1 MDKCTVSRYSLA
13 MADAPYLD
21 ELNTAQ
27 RDAVTHGQGPLLI
40 VAGAGTGKT
49 RTLTHRVAHRLVEGA
64 DPAACLVLT
73 FSRRAADEMTRRA
86 RHIAREAL
94 RARGRHGAVALPYSG
109 TFHAMGHRLLREYAQ
124 AVGLPADFTLLDRGD
139 SADLL
144 GVARHEQRVAP
155 GERRFPTKDACLDV
169 YSRCV
174 NAQVDL
180 AEGLSRWFPQH
191 KDWSDELGAL
201 FKAYVELKQA
211 AHVLD
216 FDDLLLYWFIM
227 CQEPEIARQLGA
239 RFSDVFV
246 DEYQDTNGLQAGIV
260 RALKPDGAG
269 VTAVG
274 DDAQAIYS
282 FRGACVRNMLAFPD
296 QFSAPVTVLRLTRN
310 YRSQPAVL
318 ALGNTLMS
326 EATEGFKKELY
337 SERPAGRRPN
347 AVRVPDEDAQAVYI
361 ATQVLERREKGVP
374 LMQQAVLFR
383 NSQHAHALELELQ
396 RRDIPFVKYGGLKFL
411 EAAHVK
417 DLLAVLRFALN
428 PRERAAAHRVLLM
441 LPGVGP
447 ARGAKLWQWH
457 EQTDFDLARL
467 ADGPCPSDAESR
479 FAALCECLC
488 VGLGNDAWPALF
500 DAARTWYEPL
510 LRERYDSPE
519 PRLADLDH
527 LAAQAA
533 QSESGRDFAAR
544 VALDPPSA
552 TSDLAGPPRQDDDYL
567 VLSTVHSAKGLEWDS
582 VYLMNVVDGTFPSEF
597 ACGDAGLIEEER
609 RLLYVAMTR
618 ARNRL
623 HLVHPLRFFVTHQ
636 PRLGSRHVFSAPSRF
651 MTPPLMNLCD
661 RVDVAEP
668 VGRGAAL
675 APGVSVDLPGK
686 VRSLWP

>member
-1 MDKCTVSRYSLA
+1 MTV
-13 MADAPYLD
+13 APYLE

-27 RDAVTHGQGPLLI
+27 RDAVMHGHGPLLI

-49 RTLTHRVAHRLVEGA
+49 RTLTHRVAHRLVEGQ
-64 DPAACLVLT
+64 DPAGCLVLT
-73 FSRRAADEMTRRA
+73 FSRRAAEEMTRRA
-86 RHIAREAL
+86 REIARTAL
-94 RARGRHGAVALPYSG
+94 RSRGRHGAVSLPYSG

-124 AVGLPADFTLLDRGD
+124 AVGLPPDFTLLDRGD
-139 SADLL
+139 AADLM

-180 AEGLSRWFPQH
+180 AEGLSTWFPQH
-191 KDWSDELGAL
+191 ENWAHELGAL

-216 FDDLLLYWFIM
+216 FDDLLLYWYVM
-227 CQEPEIARQLGA
+227 CQEPELARQLGE
-239 RFSDVFV
+239 RFSQVFV
-246 DEYQDTNGLQAGIV
+246 DEYQDTNLLQAGIV
-260 RALKPDGAG
+260 NALKPDGAG

-274 DDAQAIYS
+274 DDAQSIYG
-282 FRGACVRNMLAFPD
+282 FRGACVKNMLSFPE

-318 ALGNTLMS
+318 ALGNALMD
-326 EATEGFKKELY
+326 EASEGFKKRLY

-347 AVRVPDEDAQAVYI
+347 VVRVADEDAQAVYI
-361 ATQVLERREKGVP
+361 AGQVLARREKGVP

-417 DLLAVLRFALN
+417 DLLAILRFALN

-447 ARGAKLWQWH
+447 ARSAKLWQWH
-457 EQTDFDLARL
+457 EQAGFELARL
-467 ADGPCPSDAESR
+467 PEGPCPKEGVER
-479 FAALCECLC
+479 FAGLCEALIA
-488 VGLGNDAWPALF
+488 GQGENAWPDLF
-500 DAARTWYEPL
+500 DVARRWYEPL
-510 LRERYDSPE
+510 LRERFDSPE

-527 LAAQAA
+527 LQTQAA
-533 QSESGRDFAAR
+533 QCQSGQDFAAR

-552 TSDLAGPPRQDDDYL
+552 TSDLAGPPRHDDDYL
-567 VLSTVHSAKGLEWDS
+567 ILSTVHSAKGLEWDS

-618 ARNRL
+618 AKNRL

-636 PRLGSRHVFSAPSRF
+636 PRLGSRHVYSAPSRF
-651 MTPPLMNLCD
+651 LTPALETLCD
-661 RVDVAEP
+661 RVDIAEP
-668 VGRGAAL
+668 VQRGSAM
-675 APGVSVDLPGK
+675 APGVRLDLPGK

>member
-13 MADAPYLD
+13 VAVASYLE

-27 RDAVTHGQGPLLI
+27 RDAVTHGHEPLLI

-49 RTLTHRVAHRLVEGA
+49 RTLTHRVAHRLVEGQ
-64 DPAACLVLT
+64 DPSACLVLT

-86 RHIAREAL
+86 REIARAAL
-94 RARGRHGAVALPYSG
+94 RSRGRHGAVSLPYSG

-124 AVGLPADFTLLDRGD
+124 AVGLPPDFTLLDRGD
-139 SADLL
+139 AANLM
-144 GVARHEQRVAP
+144 GVARHEHRVAP

-180 AEGLSRWFPQH
+180 AEGLSAWFPQH
-191 KDWSDELGAL
+191 ENWATELGAL

-216 FDDLLLYWFIM
+216 FDDLLLYWYVM
-227 CQEPEIARQLGA
+227 CQEPVLAQQLGE
-239 RFSDVFV
+239 RFTQVFV
-246 DEYQDTNGLQAGIV
+246 DEYQDTNLLQAGIV

-274 DDAQAIYS
+274 DDAQSIYA
-282 FRGACVRNMLAFPD
+282 FRGACVKNMLTFPE

-318 ALGNTLMS
+318 ALGNALMD
-326 EATEGFKKELY
+326 EAKEGFKKQLY

-347 AVRVPDEDAQAVYI
+347 VVRVADEDAQAVYI
-361 ATQVLERREKGVP
+361 ARQVLARREKGVQ

-417 DLLAVLRFALN
+417 DVLAVLRFALN

-457 EQTDFDLARL
+457 EQASFDLARL
-467 ADGPCPSDAESR
+467 PEGPCPKEGQDR
-479 FAALCECLC
+479 FSALCDALITGQGE
-488 VGLGNDAWPALF
+488 NAWPDLF

-510 LRERYDSPE
+510 LRERFDSPE

-527 LAAQAA
+527 LQAQAA
-533 QSESGRDFAAR
+533 QCETGQDFAAR

-567 VLSTVHSAKGLEWDS
+567 ILSTVHSAKGLEWDS

-618 ARNRL
+618 AKNR
-623 HLVHPLRFFVTHQ
+623 
-636 PRLGSRHVFSAPSRF
+636 
-651 MTPPLMNLCD
+651 
-661 RVDVAEP
+661 
-668 VGRGAAL
+668 
-675 APGVSVDLPGK
+675 
-686 VRSLWP
+686 